1 MSYTLT
7 YGQGGLADA
16 AKYLSSKGRGEDS
29 QLIHMMPSEIEALQS
44 LAEQHGRSLT
54 INPQTGLP
62 EAGWLGDI
70 LKVGATAA
78 AVYYGGPLLGG
89 ALAPTSSAALQAGLG
104 MGLISGGITT
114 LTTGSLKQ
122 GLGAGLTTGLIGG
135 MMTPGTPN
143 PTANVATGTPA
154 LEASKAISNATPS
167 AFSTDSF
174 FNQIPTGASPVAS
187 TATQAP
193 SIAPSFSSS
202 VYPNYTPIPMSGE
215 AVSSLGSTMSPEQ
228 FNSIQQSGLAGAK
241 NVPTGLWDKT
251 TNWWKNDLTPNE
263 RLMYG
268 IGGVGA
274 LGIIGDAMTP
284 KQKEVP
290 VDKGSVRPYT
300 YASTQA
306 SPSPYPTGPIY
317 DASGN
322 PILAKKE
329 QNYFNQGYTALPAYK
344 AADGGLMAAGGLGNM
359 YPQSQ
364 QYSNDYA
371 TPIHNPISTEVL
383 NSGYEQNTN
392 PYTGEPV
399 GYALGGRANGTA
411 EAETNNKYTYDPA
424 TQQYAQVQPIEP
436 VATEKQNLGQL
447 FYSNPSAMFN
457 IGANRG
463 MQNNNQNM
471 GNVGMNGFGG
481 IMGNML
487 RKVKEQQAPT
497 NNFTYDPVTQ
507 TYKQLA
513 EGGMANLGD
522 YSDGGRLLKGPGDGV
537 SDSIPASIGN
547 KQPAR
552 LADGEF
558 VIPARIVSELGNGS
572 TDAGAK
578 RLYAMMD
585 KIQAGRKKTVGKG
598 KVAVDSKAEK
608 YLPA

>member
-104 MGLISGGITT
+104 MGLISGGITA
-114 LTTGSLKQ
+114 LETGSLKK

-135 MMTPGTPN
+135 MMTPGVPN
-143 PTANVATGTPA
+143 PTDNVLTGTPA
-154 LEASKAISNATPS
+154 LEASKAISNATPA
-167 AFSTDSF
+167 AFSMDNF
-174 FNQIPTGASPVAS
+174 LGQMPAGASPVAS
-187 TATQAP
+187 TVAQAP
-193 SIAPSFSSS
+193 TAASSFASN
-202 VYPNYTPIPMSGE
+202 VYPNYTPTPMSGE
-215 AVSSLGSTMSPEQ
+215 AVASASNNAMTPEA
-228 FNSIQQSGLAGAK
+228 FNNIQQSGLAGAK
-241 NVPTGLWDKT
+241 NVPIGLWDKT

-274 LGIIGDAMTP
+274 LGMIGDAMTP
-284 KQKEVP
+284 KQKEVA

-300 YASTQA
+300 YASSTA
-306 SPSPYPTGPIY
+306 SPSPYPTGPMY

-322 PILAKKE
+322 PILNKSE
-329 QNYFNQGYTALPAYK
+329 QRYFNQGFTALPAYK

-364 QYSNDYA
+364 QFSNDYA
-371 TPIHNPISTEVL
+371 SSISPPMGNEVI
-383 NSGYEQNTN
+383 NSGYEQQTN
-392 PYTGEPV
+392 QYTGEPI
-399 GYALGGRANGTA
+399 GYALGGTTTPAV
-411 EAETNNKYTYDPA
+411 NNKFNYDPA
-424 TQQYAQVQPIEP
+424 TQQYSQVQPLPP
-436 VATEKQNLGQL
+436 VAKVKQSYAQL
-447 FYSNPSAMFN
+447 LQNNPSAMFN

-497 NNFTYDPVTQ
+497 NNFSYDPATQ

-537 SDSIPASIGN
+537 SDSIPASIGD

-585 KIQAGRKKTVGKG
+585 KIQSGRMKTVGKG

>member
-16 AKYLSSKGRGEDS
+16 AQYLSSKGRGEDS

-104 MGLISGGITT
+104 MGLISGGITA
-114 LTTGSLKQ
+114 LSTGSLKQ

-143 PTANVATGTPA
+143 PTDNVLTGTPA
-154 LEASKAISNATPS
+154 LEASKAAALQQLPGSTVVNTGLNQAGTSMMTNPSILNAAT
-167 AFSTDSF
+167 A
-174 FNQIPTGASPVAS
+174 PVAQTVS
-187 TATQAP
+187 NPLTGV
-193 SIAPSFSSS
+193 S
-202 VYPNYTPIPMSGE
+202 NWWGGLSGKE
-215 AVSSLGSTMSPEQ
+215 KLGY
-228 FNSIQQSGLAGAK
+228 GLAGTA
-241 NVPTGLWDKT
+241 G
-251 TNWWKNDLTPNE
+251 
-263 RLMYG
+263 
-268 IGGVGA
+268 
-274 LGIIGDAMTP
+274 LGILGDAMTP
-284 KQKEVP
+284 KQKEVAI
-290 VDKGSVRPYT
+290 DKGSVRPYT
-300 YASTQA
+300 YASSTA
-306 SPSPYPTGPIY
+306 TPSPYPTGPMY

-322 PILAKKE
+322 PILNKSE
-329 QNYFNQGYTALPAYK
+329 QRYFNQGYTALPAYK

-364 QYSNDYA
+364 QYTNDYA

-399 GYALGGRANGTA
+399 GYAFGGLMGAVGRKFSSTA
-411 EAETNNKYTYDPA
+411 EAINNKFNYDPA
-424 TQQYAQVQPIEP
+424 TQQYAQVKPIEP
-436 VATEKQNLGQL
+436 VATDRQGFNQMVNH
-447 FYSNPSAMFN
+447 SPSSMFML
-457 IGANRG
+457 GANRG
-463 MQNNNQNM
+463 MQNNTQNM
-471 GNVGMNGFGG
+471 GNVGMSGFGG
-481 IMGNML
+481 MMGNMF
-487 RKVKEQQAPT
+487 RKVKEQQPT
-497 NNFTYDPVTQ
+497 AQNFTYDPVTQ

-537 SDSIPASIGN
+537 SDSIPASIGD

-585 KIQAGRKKTVGKG
+585 KIQSGRKKTVGKG

>member
-16 AKYLSSKGRGEDS
+16 AQYLSSKGRGQDS

-114 LTTGSLKQ
+114 LATGSLKQ

-154 LEASKAISNATPS
+154 LEASKAAALQQLPGSTAVNTGLNQAGTSMMTNPSILNAAT
-167 AFSTDSF
+167 A
-174 FNQIPTGASPVAS
+174 PVAQTVS
-187 TATQAP
+187 NPLTGV
-193 SIAPSFSSS
+193 S
-202 VYPNYTPIPMSGE
+202 NWWGGLSGKE
-215 AVSSLGSTMSPEQ
+215 KLGY
-228 FNSIQQSGLAGAK
+228 GLAGTA
-241 NVPTGLWDKT
+241 G
-251 TNWWKNDLTPNE
+251 
-263 RLMYG
+263 
-268 IGGVGA
+268 
-274 LGIIGDAMTP
+274 LGILGDAMTP
-284 KQKEVP
+284 KQKEVA

-392 PYTGEPV
+392 PYTGEPI
-399 GYALGGRANGTA
+399 GYALGGRASGTA

-436 VATEKQNLGQL
+436 VATDRQGFNQMLNH
-447 FYSNPSAMFN
+447 SPSSMFML
-457 IGANRG
+457 GANRG

-487 RKVKEQQAPT
+487 RKVKEQQPT
-497 NNFTYDPVTQ
+497 TQNFTYDPVTQ

-537 SDSIPASIGN
+537 SDSIPASIGD

>member
-16 AKYLSSKGRGEDS
+16 AQYLSSKGRGEDS

-104 MGLISGGITT
+104 MGLISGGITA
-114 LTTGSLKQ
+114 LSTGSLKQ

-143 PTANVATGTPA
+143 PTDNVLTGTPA
-154 LEASKAISNATPS
+154 LEASKAAALQQLPGSTVVNTGLNQAGTSMMTNPSILNAAT
-167 AFSTDSF
+167 A
-174 FNQIPTGASPVAS
+174 PVAQTVS
-187 TATQAP
+187 NPLTGV
-193 SIAPSFSSS
+193 S
-202 VYPNYTPIPMSGE
+202 NWWGGLSGKE
-215 AVSSLGSTMSPEQ
+215 KLGY
-228 FNSIQQSGLAGAK
+228 GLAGTA
-241 NVPTGLWDKT
+241 G
-251 TNWWKNDLTPNE
+251 
-263 RLMYG
+263 
-268 IGGVGA
+268 
-274 LGIIGDAMTP
+274 LGILGDAMTP
-284 KQKEVP
+284 KQKEVAI
-290 VDKGSVRPYT
+290 DKGSVRPYT
-300 YASTQA
+300 YASSTA
-306 SPSPYPTGPIY
+306 TPSPYPTGPMY

-322 PILAKKE
+322 PILNKSE
-329 QNYFNQGYTALPAYK
+329 QRYFNQGYTALPAYK

-364 QYSNDYA
+364 QYTNDYA

-399 GYALGGRANGTA
+399 GYAFGGLMGAVGRKFSSTA
-411 EAETNNKYTYDPA
+411 EAINNKFNYDPA
-424 TQQYAQVQPIEP
+424 TQQYAQVKPIEP
-436 VATEKQNLGQL
+436 VATDRQGFNQMVNH
-447 FYSNPSAMFN
+447 SPSSMFML
-457 IGANRG
+457 GANRG
-463 MQNNNQNM
+463 MQNNTQNM
-471 GNVGMNGFGG
+471 GNVGMSGFGG
-481 IMGNML
+481 MMGNMF
-487 RKVKEQQAPT
+487 RKVKEQQPT
-497 NNFTYDPVTQ
+497 AQNFTYDPVTQ

-537 SDSIPASIGN
+537 SDSIPASIGD

-585 KIQAGRKKTVGKG
+585 KIKSGRKKTVGKG

>member
-114 LTTGSLKQ
+114 LATGSLKQ

-154 LEASKAISNATPS
+154 LEASKAAALQLPGNTVANTGLNQAGTSMMTNPSIISA
-167 AFSTDSF
+167 
-174 FNQIPTGASPVAS
+174 GASPVA
-187 TATQAP
+187 T
-193 SIAPSFSSS
+193 SSGGIS
-202 VYPNYTPIPMSGE
+202 DWLGGLSGQKK
-215 AVSSLGSTMSPEQ
+215 LGYGMAGVA
-228 FNSIQQSGLAGAK
+228 GLGM
-241 NVPTGLWDKT
+241 L
-251 TNWWKNDLTPNE
+251 
-263 RLMYG
+263 
-268 IGGVGA
+268 
-274 LGIIGDAMTP
+274 GDAMAP
-284 KQKEVP
+284 KQKEVE
-290 VDKGSVRPYT
+290 VDKGNIRPYT
-300 YASTQA
+300 YSSTPTQQ
-306 SPSPYPTGPIY
+306 SPYPTGPMY

-329 QNYFNQGYTALPAYK
+329 QNYFNQGFTALPAYK
-344 AADGGLMAAGGLGNM
+344 AADGGLMAAGGM
-359 YPQSQ
+359 SDSYPQSQ

-371 TPIHNPISTEVL
+371 SSINPPMGNEVV
-383 NSGYEQNTN
+383 NSGYEQQINQ
-392 PYTGEPV
+392 YTGEPI
-399 GYALGGRANGTA
+399 GYALGGTTTPAV
-411 EAETNNKYTYDPA
+411 NNKFNYDPA
-424 TQQYAQVQPIEP
+424 TQQYSQVQPVVNNANQPI
-436 VATEKQNLGQL
+436 NSL
-447 FYSNPSAMFN
+447 FRNMIRSSTMPDEAKNKYLNSGPSMFDM
-457 IGANRG
+457 IGAKKG
-463 MQNNNQNM
+463 IQNNNQNM
-471 GNVGMNGFGG
+471 GNIGMNGFGG
-481 IMGNML
+481 VMGNML
-487 RKVKEQQAPT
+487 RKIKAQQPTT
-497 NNFTYDPVTQ
+497 NNFSYDPATQ

-513 EGGMANLGD
+513 EGGMADLGD

-537 SDSIPASIGN
+537 SDSIPASIGD